1 MENYNEKLN
10 WRYAT
15 KKFNP
20 EKSLSEEQ
28 VDYLQKS
35 IQLSA
40 SSYGL
45 QPYEVFV
52 VTDKETKEK
61 LKEAAWNQSQ
71 LTDASHVFI
80 FAGLKKL
87 NENYIDS
94 YLENISKIREIKVQ
108 DLSGLKDML
117 TSNIVEKPEEQQKIW
132 AQKQAYIAL
141 GNLLSAAAHLKVD
154 TCPMEGFDAKKIDQ
168 VLGISGTNLTTA
180 VIATAGY
187 RSYEDQMQHAKKV
200 RKQENELFHLI

>member
-1 MENYNEKLN
+1 MESYNEKLN

-20 EKSLSEEQ
+20 EKSLSEGE
-28 VDYLQKS
+28 VEYLQKS

-80 FAGLKKL
+80 FSGLKKL

-117 TSNIVEKPEEQQKIW
+117 TSNIVDKPEEQQKIW

-154 TCPMEGFDAKKIDQ
+154 TCPMEGFDAGKVDE

-180 VIATAGY
+180 VIATAGH
-187 RSYEDQMQHAKKV
+187 RSDEDQMQHAKKV